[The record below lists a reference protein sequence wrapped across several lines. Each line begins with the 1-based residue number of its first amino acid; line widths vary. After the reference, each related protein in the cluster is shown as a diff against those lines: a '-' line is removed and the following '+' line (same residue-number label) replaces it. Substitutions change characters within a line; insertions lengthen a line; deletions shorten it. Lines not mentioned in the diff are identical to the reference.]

1 MTSEVSI
8 PAEVF
13 PLAELL
19 GDEMEARG
27 WTTDDV
33 AAHMGGDENEV
44 ARNMLLV
51 MILLSVQ
58 RDSLTLS
65 EKTLGGLTRA
75 FDVDPDF
82 FRNIDAAWRNA
93 PPDRRQ
99 FYSPPD
105 ALFGPISR
113 RGFIRAV

>member
-1 MTSEVSI
+1 MDERI
-8 PAEVF
+8 PAEAF

-33 AAHMGGDENEV
+33 AIHMGGDENEV
-44 ARNMLLV
+44 AHNMLVV
-51 MILLSVQ
+51 MLLLSVQ
-58 RDSLTLS
+58 KENLMIG
-65 EKTLGGLTRA
+65 EKTLSGLTRA
-75 FDVDPDF
+75 FGVDGDF

-99 FYSPPD
+99 TYSPPET
-105 ALFGPISR
+105 LFGPISR